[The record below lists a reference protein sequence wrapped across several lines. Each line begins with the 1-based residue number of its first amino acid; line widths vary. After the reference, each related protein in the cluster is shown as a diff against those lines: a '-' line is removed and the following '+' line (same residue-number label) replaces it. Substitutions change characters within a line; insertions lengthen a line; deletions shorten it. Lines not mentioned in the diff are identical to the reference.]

1 MTEVFR
7 RLLSFWNSLYI
18 IEKRMNA
25 VSEKYLIVGAG
36 RSGIC
41 SAQLLEAKGKDYVI
55 FDGNGQLDKSAVLE
69 KIGTDRDVEFIL
81 GEATETQLEGIS
93 ICVAS
98 PGVSLETDIM
108 KKVISAGIPVW
119 SEIELAYIYDKGEVI
134 GITGT
139 NGKTTTTSLTYEI
152 VKAYNKNTLLVGNIE
167 IPYTGRVGD
176 SVEGGATVAEI
187 SSFQLETMLTFKPRV
202 SAILNIT
209 PDHLDR
215 HKTMENY
222 GEVKKSIAKNQT
234 KDDFC
239 VLNYDDAVLREFGK
253 ECSANVIFFSS
264 QQKLENGIYYSDNS
278 IYIAKDGVSERFI
291 STDEVK
297 LVGVHNFENIMAAT
311 AITMSFGVPLDIIK
325 ETVKNFVA
333 VEHRIE
339 YVETVDGVK
348 YYNDSKG
355 TNTDAAI
362 KAIDA
367 MPSTTVLIA
376 GGYDKKSE
384 YDEWVSR
391 FPGKV
396 RKLVLIGQTKEN
408 IADAC
413 EKIGFKD
420 YVFAEDLAEAVAIC
434 KKEAQPGD
442 CCLLSPACA
451 SWGMFKNYQQRG
463 DMFKSLVRNGK

>member
-1 MTEVFR
+1 MR
-7 RLLSFWNSLYI
+7 
-18 IEKRMNA
+18 
-25 VSEKYLIVGAG
+25 EKYLIVGAG

-41 SAQLLEAKGKDYVI
+41 SAGLLEMLGKDYLI
-55 FDGNGQLDKSAVLE
+55 FDGNRELDKGAVLE
-69 KIGTDRDVEFIL
+69 KIGTQRDIEFLL
-81 GEATETQLEGIS
+81 GEVSEAELQEID

-108 KKVISAGIPVW
+108 KKVISCGIPVW
-119 SEIELAYIYDKGEVI
+119 SEIELAYLHDKGEVI

-152 VKAYNKNTLLVGNIE
+152 VKAYNENTLLVGNIE
-167 IPYTGRVGD
+167 IPYTGRVCD
-176 SVEGGATVAEI
+176 SVKGGATVAEI
-187 SSFQLETMLTFKPRV
+187 SSFQLETMLTFKPKV

-215 HKTMENY
+215 HKTMEIY
-222 GEVKKSIAKNQT
+222 ADVKKSIAKNQT
-234 KDDFC
+234 AEDFC
-239 VLNYDDAVLREFGK
+239 VLNYDDAVLRKFGE
-253 ECSANVIFFSS
+253 ECKARVVYFSS
-264 QQKLENGIYYSDNS
+264 SEKLENGIYYSDGA
-278 IYIAKDGVSERFI
+278 IYIARDGVSELFVR
-291 STDEVK
+291 TDETK
-297 LVGVHNFENIMAAT
+297 LVGVHNFENIMAAV
-311 AITMSFGVPLDIIK
+311 AITMSFGVPLDVIR
-325 ETVKNFVA
+325 EAVKSFVA

-339 YVETVDGVK
+339 YVATKNGVK

-367 MPSTTVLIA
+367 MPSKTVLIA
-376 GGYDKKSE
+376 GGYDKKSD

-396 RKLVLIGQTKEN
+396 RKLVLIGQTREN
-408 IADAC
+408 IAAAC

-420 YVFAEDLAEAVAIC
+420 YVFAENLPEAVAIC
-434 KKEAQPGD
+434 EKEAKEGD

-463 DMFKSLVRNGK
+463 DMFKALVRGESK